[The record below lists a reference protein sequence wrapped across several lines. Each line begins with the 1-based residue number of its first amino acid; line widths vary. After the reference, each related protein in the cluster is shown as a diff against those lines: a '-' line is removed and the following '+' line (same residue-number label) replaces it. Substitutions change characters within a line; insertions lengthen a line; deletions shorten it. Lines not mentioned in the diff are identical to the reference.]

1 MNYLSDGNTRGTWP
15 SSPDQFFSLLRSFLP
30 PYHRMKE
37 PSVRF
42 YLPDYTIPRAGTK
55 LWRRIIYQ
63 ILLSHESPF
72 TGTDGGTFHGELNKL
87 PSPISASR
95 FEERT
100 FLPRAS
106 PCRFPCA
113 TGWISVPL
121 IEIYPVESK
130 SKQVVGNLSIREGG
144 KGKRREEKEEKISKS
159 QKLKSKEKIARQKAQ
174 RDRTW

>member
-1 MNYLSDGNTRGTWP
+1 MKINRHWLEMDYLSGTCVAF
-15 SSPDQFFSLLRSFLP
+15 SSCTPDEFFSLLSS
-30 PYHRMKE
+30 YHRMKE

-72 TGTDGGTFHGELNKL
+72 TSTDGGTFHGELNKL

-100 FLPRAS
+100 FLPPAGPR
-106 PCRFPCA
+106 RFPQDE
-113 TGWISVPL
+113 SLFLL
-121 IEIYPVESK
+121 IEISVESK
-130 SKQVVGNLSIREGG
+130 SKQVVGNLSILIREGG
-144 KGKRREEKEEKISKS
+144 KEKGKE
-159 QKLKSKEKIARQKAQ
+159 
-174 RDRTW
+174 